1 LFRFRSLHPS
11 GVFISKKQDAK
22 EVESLRDGIRHHEYA
37 YYVMDDPEI
46 SDAAFDR
53 LMNRL
58 KNSKRWHPE
67 LVAAVRFTAR
77 VGGAPCGFLKVRH
90 LPQWSPR

>member
-1 LFRFRSLHPS
+1 M
-11 GVFISKKQDAK
+11 SKKQDAK
-22 EVESLRDGIRHHEYA
+22 EIESLRDQIRRHEYA

-58 KNSKRWHPE
+58 KELEAQHPD
-67 LVAAVRFTAR
+67 LVTADSPTVR
-77 VGGAPCGFLKVRH
+77 VGG
-90 LPQWSPR
+90 